1 MSNTDL
7 RVIIRNKN
15 GDKEIDV
22 NEILIVYTVA
32 SIAVHKE
39 LEEELASLYKENQL
53 DCMIAYKNSRFYENP
68 LFSTYTAIEEK
79 KMREAL
85 ALYAWYEEKGEG
97 DVFLRK
103 FIKKGYKRL
112 SDYVERNPTFN
123 INHFVDFYRGRSDS
137 YLSESKLL
145 LVISCVMYL
154 YEKKQINW
162 RSIEIQEHFRNVVVN
177 INSIAV
183 TDKEMLEGR
192 EKNQIPALSKFQE
205 VTGCKFGKVENIDDM
220 IVKMEDK
227 LLKELNKEKPIKR
240 MAPNELFNELYKRG
254 MYKYI
259 KPLSGVLRLQ
269 NLNDMNFYA
278 TTEVTREEYIDIY
291 QMFSASKDRGR
302 LTDEDF
308 TFYLSASLLICM
320 MAKQYKELR
329 DEYLNKDDSALYQA
343 IEKEKLA
350 NEKVIE
356 LTKKEK
362 EFESREKELNDKI
375 SEQEAYI
382 KDLERKLKEKE
393 ETVKE
398 DEMLRKEVIS
408 LREYVFK
415 EQEQIEQEDMVE
427 EDYSAQLENVK
438 IAIVGGHQNWH
449 QRIKQVYPGIR
460 TILPDEKGIDLSFLS
475 NMDIV
480 CFETSH
486 SNHAIYRKALSNV
499 KDKDVHIHYFNG
511 QRNINALGL
520 ELSKLV

>member
-1 MSNTDL
+1 MTNNLKVVIKNKIGGKETDVHEML
-7 RVIIRNKN
+7 TI
-15 GDKEIDV
+15 
-22 NEILIVYTVA
+22 YTVA
-32 SIAVHKE
+32 SIAIHKE
-39 LEEELASLYKENQL
+39 LEAELANLYKENQQE
-53 DCMIAYKNSRFYENP
+53 CIIAYKNSRFYDNH
-68 LFSTYTAIEEK
+68 LFSTYTATEEK
-79 KMREAL
+79 KMKEAL
-85 ALYAWYEEKGEG
+85 SLYAWYEDKGEG
-97 DVFLRK
+97 DAFLQK
-103 FIKKGYKRL
+103 FIRKGYKRL
-112 SDYVERNPTFN
+112 VDYAERNPNFD
-123 INHFVDFYRGRSDS
+123 IGHFVDFYRGRSES
-137 YLSESKLL
+137 YVSESKLL
-145 LVISCVMYL
+145 LIISCVMYL
-154 YEKKQINW
+154 YDKNHINW
-162 RSIEIQEHFRNVVVN
+162 KDISIREHFRNIVVN
-177 INSIAV
+177 VNSISVIDENILAGR
-183 TDKEMLEGR
+183 KEH
-192 EKNQIPALSKFQE
+192 QIPALAKFQE
-205 VTGCKFGKVENIDDM
+205 ITGCKFGKNENLDELLGEI
-220 IVKMEDK
+220 EDK
-227 LLKELNKEKPIKR
+227 LYKELGKKKSLKR
-240 MAPNELFNELYKRG
+240 LSPDELFYELYKMG
-254 MYKYI
+254 LYKYI
-259 KPLSGVLRLQ
+259 KPLSGILRLQ
-269 NLNDMNFYA
+269 NLNDANFYSA
-278 TTEVTREEYIDIY
+278 TTITREEYIDIY
-291 QMFSASKDRGR
+291 QMFIMSQKRER

-308 TFYLSASLLICM
+308 PFYLSASLLIFM

-343 IEKEKLA
+343 IERETLA
-350 NEKVIE
+350 NQKVAE

-362 EFESREKELNDKI
+362 EFEAKEKELNEKI

-382 KDLERKLKEKE
+382 KELERKLKEKE

-520 ELSKLV
+520 ELNKLV